1 MDALSIG
8 IIIIATVTALL
19 FKFVIYHKICNWMD
33 QDLISGL
40 AGGNNDKHSFLTQ
53 QLKQMKNNKVK
64 RKLQHQRLTD
74 LAAEFE
80 QNR

>member
-8 IIIIATVTALL
+8 IIIFATVTALL
-19 FKFVIYHKICNWMD
+19 FKFIIYHKIRNWMD
-33 QDLISGL
+33 KDLISGL
-40 AGGNNDKHSFLTQ
+40 AAGDSDKHRFLSG
-53 QLKQMKNNKVK
+53 QLKQMKDNKVK
-64 RKLQHQRLTD
+64 RKQQHQLLTE